1 MPPKCLTLFE
11 KANILDEHKKGLS
24 VTALSVKYGVAK
36 STICSIKKKAEKIKD
51 SVNKTL
57 KPSKKRTLR
66 RPENPKM
73 ERKLYKWFLNQ
84 RKHNVPVTG
93 DMIKHMAS
101 KLHEEFKETNNFN
114 ASDGW
119 LQRFKIRHGVRF
131 LKITG
136 EKLSSQPELVDP
148 FKQKLK
154 NLIQEHHLSNHQI
167 YNADETGLFWKLLP
181 DKTFVALSEKAA
193 PGLKMAKQRITLL
206 GCVNANGS
214 HKLTPLLIGK
224 AAKPRCFKNFKNPFI
239 YKHSKNAW
247 MTIDIL
253 KTWFFHH
260 FIPEV
265 RSFLRGQKLPQKA
278 ILILDNA
285 PCHPPAEE
293 LRSSDG
299 IIFTVYM
306 PPNVTPLIQPM
317 DQNILRLTKLHYRRS
332 LLSQIVS
339 QKENITDA
347 LKRLT
352 LKDCVAHLQVA
363 WIKLDAEMIS
373 KCWKNLF
380 DRTEDFTD
388 EDNIPLSML
397 QEMLNR
403 EKVVVKD
410 TISLLMELQP
420 VSKISIHFHF
430 LQIFYILA

>member
-1 MPPKCLTLFE
+1 M
-11 KANILDEHKKGLS
+11 
-24 VTALSVKYGVAK
+24 
-36 STICSIKKKAEKIKD
+36 
-51 SVNKTL
+51 

-73 ERKLYKWFLNQ
+73 ERKLYKWFLNL

-224 AAKPRCFKNFKNPFI
+224 AAKPRCFKNF
-239 YKHSKNAW
+239 
-247 MTIDIL
+247 
-253 KTWFFHH
+253 
-260 FIPEV
+260 
-265 RSFLRGQKLPQKA
+265 
-278 ILILDNA
+278 
-285 PCHPPAEE
+285 
-293 LRSSDG
+293 
-299 IIFTVYM
+299 
-306 PPNVTPLIQPM
+306 
-317 DQNILRLTKLHYRRS
+317 
-332 LLSQIVS
+332 
-339 QKENITDA
+339 
-347 LKRLT
+347 
-352 LKDCVAHLQVA
+352 
-363 WIKLDAEMIS
+363 
-373 KCWKNLF
+373 
-380 DRTEDFTD
+380 
-388 EDNIPLSML
+388 
-397 QEMLNR
+397 
-403 EKVVVKD
+403 
-410 TISLLMELQP
+410 
-420 VSKISIHFHF
+420 
-430 LQIFYILA
+430 